1 VSERDHGGRTAE
13 LRTERIRWKGRSRSM
28 SQASRSMDA
37 QPQKMNE
44 EASVLDKCLG
54 RHADE
59 SAGWH
64 KKWDDPPRLG

>member
-1 VSERDHGGRTAE
+1 MSERDQGGRTAE
-13 LRTERIRWKGRSRSM
+13 LRAERIRWKGRSRSM

-37 QPQKMNE
+37 QPQKTNE